1 MSKKP
6 LLRTASA
13 LALFAV
19 AADPT
24 FALAQ
29 QFGALEEIVVTARK
43 REEKLQDIPITVT
56 AFTSDSISKLGIRNP
71 FDLAAM
77 TPGLT
82 YENIGFRSGEKATIR
97 GLTTPST
104 VASQQ
109 KASVFIDGIYVAG
122 AYSSQALTNLERV
135 EVLKGPQSAFFGRS
149 TFAGAINYVTQDP
162 TDEVS
167 GRVSAQA
174 ATLGETEISGTVG
187 GPLVGDKLLGQVTA
201 YYFDFNGPDYWT
213 NVPDGH
219 KNGSQKTKNGSAKL
233 IFNASDDVRITL
245 RTAYND
251 DKDGHLTAVFLD
263 PALRN
268 GRFTKPTG
276 QVAFYPVGAINVTKP
291 VFNYSFGRFSQPGI
305 DRFSN
310 RSNIQLDTSVGGHD
324 VTVQAAHNYEHS
336 KVQSDL
342 DLTSLGAQ
350 RSYTD
355 VRTKDDA
362 VEVRVASP
370 QDQRF
375 RYLAGFYYLD
385 LELRNNNRFFLDT
398 IGSFTP
404 TVSTETAKNTSGFGG
419 LYFDITDQ
427 LTATI
432 EGRYQRDKISAVNQI
447 TNAAFDATFNTF
459 LPRFNLE
466 FKATDSVLFYAV
478 VSKGN
483 NPGGFNTGIIA
494 AANQRT
500 FDEEKLWNYEGGIK
514 STWLDGALLLNA
526 SAYHLKWTN
535 QQFRRSFTTPT
546 GTLATVTVNE
556 GDSKVDGF
564 ELESVIAPVPGFD
577 MRGTVSYNR
586 AKYTNFCSANLA
598 ALLGRTDL
606 PAPDFCLFVN
616 GNTLEAQPAWQG
628 SLSAGYAGDLGADWS
643 WFARS
648 DLQVTGKKYESEM
661 NLAWSPTAKV
671 INARIGVENK
681 MVTLEA
687 YARNLFHEDSP
698 VRVARL
704 SDLRVPGGRN
714 FDQNTAF
721 VPRTPRQLGVR
732 ATTKF

>member
-1 MSKKP
+1 MIKKSFWVA
-6 LLRTASA
+6 TTG
-13 LALFAV
+13 LA
-19 AADPT
+19 AATMLTPATPT
-24 FALAQ
+24 FAQ
-29 QFGALEEIVVTARK
+29 QGALEEIVVTARK
-43 REEKLQDIPITVT
+43 REERLQDIPITVT
-56 AFTSDSISKLGIRNP
+56 AFTSDAIGKLGIRNP

-104 VASQQ
+104 IASQQ

-122 AYSSQALTNLERV
+122 AYSSQALSNLERV

-167 GRVSAQA
+167 GRISAQA
-174 ATLGETEISGTVG
+174 ATLGEVEISGTVG
-187 GPLVGDKLLGQVTA
+187 GPLVGDKLLGQITG
-201 YYFDFNGPDYWT
+201 YYFDFNGPDHWT

-219 KNGSQKTKNGSAKL
+219 PNGSQKTKNGSGKL
-233 IFNASDDVRITL
+233 ILNASDDVRITL

-251 DKDGHLTAVFLD
+251 DRDGHLTAVFLD

-268 GRFTKPTG
+268 GRFVKPNG
-276 QVAFYPVGAINVTKP
+276 QAAFYPVGPINVTRP
-291 VFNYSFGRFSQPGI
+291 NFNYSFGRFSQPGI
-305 DRFSN
+305 DRFAN
-310 RSNIQLDTSVGGHD
+310 RANIELDWSVGGHD
-324 VTVQAAHNYEHS
+324 VTVQAAHNYEHT
-336 KVQSDL
+336 KVQTDL
-342 DLTSLGAQ
+342 DLTSLAAQ

-362 VEVRVASP
+362 LEVRVASP

-385 LELRNNNRFFLDT
+385 LELQNNNRFFLDT
-398 IGSFTP
+398 INLAVP
-404 TVSTETAKNTSGFGG
+404 TVSREIAKNTSGFGG
-419 LYFDITDQ
+419 LYFDVTDA
-427 LTATI
+427 LTVTF
-432 EGRYQRDKISAVNQI
+432 EGRYQSDKITAVNQL
-447 TNAAFDATFNTF
+447 TNTTFKATFNSF
-459 LPRFNLE
+459 LPRFNVE
-466 FKATDSVLFYAV
+466 FKPTDDILLYAV

-494 AANQRT
+494 APNQRT
-500 FDEEKLWNYEGGIK
+500 FVEEKLWNYEGGIK
-514 STWLDGALLLNA
+514 STWLGGALLMNA

-535 QQFRRSFTTPT
+535 QQFRRSFTTAT
-546 GTLATVTVNE
+546 GTLATVIVNE

-564 ELESVIAPVPGFD
+564 EAETVIVPAEGID
-577 MRGTVSYNR
+577 LRGTISYNR

-616 GNTLEAQPAWQG
+616 GKTLEAQPAWQG
-628 SLSAGYAGDLGADWS
+628 SLSAGYRGEINSDWS
-643 WFARS
+643 WFGRA
-648 DLQVTGKKYESEM
+648 DLQITGKKYESEM
-661 NLAWSPTAKV
+661 NLAWSPSAQV
-671 INARIGVENK
+671 VNARIGVENES
-681 MVTLEA
+681 VTLEA

-704 SDLRVPGGRN
+704 SDLRVAGGRN
-714 FDQNTAF
+714 FDQNVAF
-721 VPRTPRQLGVR
+721 VPRTPQQFGLR
-732 ATTKF
+732 ATTRF